1 MFSDKDDRP
10 EVIDLLRRI
19 KEDLPALEELL
30 TRCGPAGY
38 EDAVYRLY
46 HQSFKVYHLQGLTME
61 VVAKLRSLA
70 PDLPPNECFEKI
82 VSEGTGIKFERS
94 HNDRWLEV
102 TRPMV
107 EAFFHARYFL
117 EMAVK
122 YGQELESPP
131 ACMPSGWAAVLYLY
145 GLR

>member
-1 MFSDKDDRP
+1 MWNETDDRP
-10 EVIDLLRRI
+10 EVTDILRRI
-19 KEDLPALEELL
+19 KEELPALEELL
-30 TRCGPAGY
+30 DRCGPAGY

-46 HQSFKVYHLQGLTME
+46 HGSFKVYRLQDLTTE
-61 VVAKLRSLA
+61 VVEKLRTLA
-70 PDLPPNECFEKI
+70 PARPLNEWFEQI
-82 VSEGTGIKFERS
+82 VSEGTGRTFERS

-117 EMAVK
+117 EMVVK
-122 YGQELESPP
+122 HGRELEAPP
-131 ACMPSGWAAVLYLY
+131 SCMPSGWAAVLYLY